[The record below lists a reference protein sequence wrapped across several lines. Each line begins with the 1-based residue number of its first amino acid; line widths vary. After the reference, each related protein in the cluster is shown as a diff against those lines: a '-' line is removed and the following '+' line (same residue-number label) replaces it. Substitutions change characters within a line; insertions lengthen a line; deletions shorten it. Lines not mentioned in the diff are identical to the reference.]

1 HTGGKWRR
9 LSYYT
14 APTIEALLEAG
25 EALAEASDKVRQA
38 DELAK
43 ICSSHEDYIWRSVTG
58 SGGPVTTTAR
68 GKAGMSVYHVCDM
81 TKEARADEIVKHAIG
96 PIFDAHTGDGKL
108 TSWGWSTHIV
118 GGKYRKLSTMTA
130 ADWPTL
136 FATRAAIFADLA
148 DNVLAEEFSEICGS
162 HSDYMWDIKHE
173 RVPGQ

>member
-1 HTGGKWRR
+1 
-9 LSYYT
+9 
-14 APTIEALLEAG
+14 
-25 EALAEASDKVRQA
+25 
-38 DELAK
+38 
-43 ICSSHEDYIWRSVTG
+43 
-58 SGGPVTTTAR
+58 
-68 GKAGMSVYHVCDM
+68 MYHVCDM